1 MATAGSIAAA
11 LADGGALPAMK
22 RASRGSSAVSVS
34 EESMHAPD
42 GRLCRLCG
50 EADGSQDPVTKKCRR
65 WYYAPRAG
73 RTQGHI
79 CWYCGRA
86 WQSVY
91 KTRFPKM
98 SDFVDY
104 CGQNNET
111 LAEHK
116 KHVEFLTG
124 ECTRAGKHEIRIAW
138 SSAIASSVES
148 KERLRQSVVVAED
161 EFVEYQYYVSQYRG
175 GLGDPNLN
183 GLGHRTGNFEGQYG
197 VFVPGAPI
205 KKIRTLKEAVVDKRE
220 VRRGGRAT
228 GLPHALMIGCA
239 HKPPP
244 IRTGMHIACLYV
256 SLQHHISLAA
266 SVGRFQGAEAA

>member
-1 MATAGSIAAA
+1 M
-11 LADGGALPAMK
+11 
-22 RASRGSSAVSVS
+22 
-34 EESMHAPD
+34 
-42 GRLCRLCG
+42 
-50 EADGSQDPVTKKCRR
+50 TKKCRR